1 MNLDGSSMLYA
12 GSAVGDLTPVEYNT
26 IAYSLKWLAGGE
38 AELKL
43 FSLEIQRNISHIYF
57 NRIFSTLAYRGGFY
71 DYAGRENAAAGELL
85 WDNYRLTQSLI
96 LRLGLTFSTAIVP
109 VIPAKFT
116 FYTAGM
122 LKISNMFDNDPV
134 NDYAIGIYF
143 DGLTF

>member
-1 MNLDGSSMLYA
+1 MNLAGSSGLYTT
-12 GSAVGDLTPVEYNT
+12 SAVSDLTPVEYST

-43 FSLEIQRNISHIYF
+43 FSVEIQRNLLHVYF
-57 NRIFSTLAYRGGFY
+57 NRLFSTLAYRGGFY
-71 DYAGRENAAAGELL
+71 DYAGREDAAAGELL

-96 LRLGLTFSTAIVP
+96 LRFGLTLSAVVVP
-109 VIPAKFT
+109 IIPVKFT

-134 NDYAIGIYF
+134 NDYAIGFYF
-143 DGLTF
+143 DVLSF